1 MCPLPNVPPMP
12 LTDTK
17 LRATKPKDKTYRLAD
32 AGGLYLEVSP
42 AGGRYWRWKYRIG
55 GKEKRLALGVYPEVT
70 LAEARASRDAARKE
84 LAAGTDPGQARKE
97 AKRKTSA
104 ALENSFEKVARDWH
118 AKQARAWSTGHSEKV
133 MEQMEHHLF
142 PTLGALPLETI
153 TARILLDLLES
164 VGEATPYTAK
174 RLCQYCDQVFR
185 MALIDGRA
193 DNNPAASLSRALH
206 SHKETNYAAL
216 TASELPTFLKRLATE
231 TRGSSIVRIGLRLLA
246 LTFVRPGE
254 LRNAR
259 WGEID
264 MEAATWEIPAERM
277 KMREAHIVPLS
288 TQTLEALRALKE
300 LTGYGDLLFPSR
312 VNSLR
317 PVSDNTFR
325 KALHDMG
332 FEVTAHGFRS
342 TASTILNEMG
352 FRADV
357 IERQLSHGERNKVR
371 KAYNRAQY
379 LEERRDMMRQWGEYL
394 AALET
399 GGKVIPINQRKG
411 AKPN

>member
-1 MCPLPNVPPMP
+1 MP
-12 LTDTK
+12 LTDSKVRTAKPRDKPYK
-17 LRATKPKDKTYRLAD
+17 LPDGGGMYLLVRPDGSRYWRMKYRHTGREKLLSFGVYPTVTLAD
-32 AGGLYLEVSP
+32 AR
-42 AGGRYWRWKYRIG
+42 ARRDRAK
-55 GKEKRLALGVYPEVT
+55 T
-70 LAEARASRDAARKE
+70 L
-84 LAAGTDPGQARKE
+84 LAAGVDPGQAKQD
-97 AKRKTSA
+97 AKKDAELA
-104 ALENSFEKVARDWH
+104 AANSFEIIAREWH
-118 AKQARAWSTGHSEKV
+118 QKQARSWSTGHADKV
-133 MEQMEHHLF
+133 MEQMRLHLF
-142 PTLGALPLETI
+142 PVIGALPLEAI
-153 TARILLDLLES
+153 TARALLDLLES

-206 SHKETNYAAL
+206 AHKETNYAAL
-216 TASELPTFLKRLATE
+216 TASELPTFLRRLATD
-231 TRGSSIVRIGLRLLA
+231 TRGSSVVRMGLRLLA

-259 WGEID
+259 WSEFD
-264 MEAATWEIPAERM
+264 LDAATWEIPAERM
-277 KMREAHIVPLS
+277 KMREAHIVPLPAQAVE
-288 TQTLEALRALKE
+288 TLRALKE

-312 VNSLR
+312 VNSQR
-317 PVSDNTFR
+317 PISDNTFR

-332 FEVTAHGFRS
+332 FAVTAHGFRS

-379 LEERRDMMRQWGEYL
+379 LEERRDMMRQWGDYL

-411 AKPN
+411 AKPA

>member
-1 MCPLPNVPPMP
+1 MP

-17 LRATKPKDKTYRLAD
+17 LRATKPKAKAYRLAD

-118 AKQARAWSTGHSEKV
+118 AKQARAWSTGHAEKV

-142 PTLGALPLETI
+142 PSLGALPLETI

-193 DNNPAASLSRALH
+193 ENNPAASLSRALH

-216 TASELPTFLKRLATE
+216 SPAQLPEFLRRMNERNARGVSAT
-231 TRGSSIVRIGLRLLA
+231 ICLGLRLLA

-254 LRNAR
+254 LRQAR
-259 WGEID
+259 WSEFD
-264 MEAATWEIPAERM
+264 LDAATWEIPAERM
-277 KMREAHIVPLS
+277 KMRTAHIVPLS
-288 TQTLEALRALKE
+288 AQAIDALRTLNK
-300 LTGYGDLLFPSR
+300 LTGYGELLFPGRSDTT
-312 VNSLR
+312 R
-317 PVSDNTFR
+317 PISDNAFR
-325 KALHDMG
+325 KAMHDLG
-332 FEVTAHGFRS
+332 FAVTAHGFRS
-342 TASTILNEMG
+342 TASTILNETG

-357 IERQLSHGERNKVR
+357 IERQLSHGEKNKVR
-371 KAYNRAQY
+371 AAYNRAQY

-394 AALET
+394 SALEQ
-399 GGKVIPINQRKG
+399 GGKVIPINQRKA

>member
-1 MCPLPNVPPMP
+1 MP

-17 LRATKPKDKTYRLAD
+17 LRATKPRDKAYRLAD
-32 AGGLYLEVSP
+32 SGGLYLEVIP
-42 AGGRYWRWKYRIG
+42 AGGRYWRWKYRYG
-55 GKEKRLALGVYPEVT
+55 GKEKRLALGVYPEVS
-70 LAEARASRDAARKE
+70 LADARAKRDSARKE

-97 AKRKTSA
+97 AKRKTA
-104 ALENSFEKVARDWH
+104 AAIENSFEAVAREWH
-118 AKQARAWSTGHSEKV
+118 KKQARTWSTGHASKV
-133 MEQMEHHLF
+133 TEQMEHHLF
-142 PTLGALPLETI
+142 PVIGALPLEAI
-153 TARILLDLLES
+153 TARALLDLLES
-164 VGEATPYTAK
+164 VGETTPYTAK

-206 SHKETNYAAL
+206 AHKETNYAAL
-216 TASELPTFLKRLATE
+216 TANELPTFLRRLATD
-231 TRGSSIVRIGLRLLA
+231 TRGSSVVRMGLRLLA

-259 WGEID
+259 WSEID
-264 MEAATWEIPAERM
+264 LDTATWEIPAERM
-277 KMREAHIVPLS
+277 KMREAHIVPLPAQAVE
-288 TQTLEALRALKE
+288 TLRALKE
-300 LTGYGDLLFPSR
+300 LTGFGDLLFPSR
-312 VNSLR
+312 VNSQR
-317 PVSDNTFR
+317 PISDTTFR

-379 LEERRDMMRQWGEYL
+379 LEERRDMMRQWGDYL

-399 GGKVIPINQRKG
+399 GGKVVPINQRKG
-411 AKPN
+411 AKPA

>member
-1 MCPLPNVPPMP
+1 MP

-17 LRATKPKDKTYRLAD
+17 LRAAKPRDKAYRLAD
-32 AGGLYLEVSP
+32 SGGLYLEVIP
-42 AGGRYWRWKYRIG
+42 AGGRYWRWKYRFG
-55 GKEKRLALGVYPEVT
+55 GKEKRLALGVYPDVS
-70 LAEARASRDAARKE
+70 LADARTKRDNARKE

-104 ALENSFEKVARDWH
+104 ATENSFEAVAREWH
-118 AKQARAWSTGHSEKV
+118 KKQARTWSTGHASKV
-133 MEQMEHHLF
+133 TEQMEHHLF
-142 PTLGALPLETI
+142 PVIGPLPLEAV
-153 TARILLDLLES
+153 TARTLLDLLES

-185 MALIDGRA
+185 MALIDGRT

-216 TASELPTFLKRLATE
+216 TASELPTFLRRLATE
-231 TRGSSIVRIGLRLLA
+231 TRGSSIVRMGLRLLA

-259 WGEID
+259 WSEFD
-264 MEAATWEIPAERM
+264 LDAATWEIPAARM
-277 KMREAHIVPLS
+277 KMREAHIVPLPAQAVE
-288 TQTLEALRALKE
+288 TLRALKE

-312 VNSLR
+312 VDSQR
-317 PVSDNTFR
+317 PISDNTFR

-332 FEVTAHGFRS
+332 FAVTAHGFRS

-379 LEERRDMMRQWGEYL
+379 LEERRDMMKHWGEYL
-394 AALET
+394 AALEQ

-411 AKPN
+411 AKPA